1 MDPCVTQPLNPCS
14 PGVVYIFYC
23 LEIHICPNL
32 EPVKISLKKIFRKK
46 EITHPGGVLVSLTF
60 DVDFYWRLPCRVR
73 DKGGAG
79 GGEGGRRVRG

>member
-1 MDPCVTQPLNPCS
+1 M
-14 PGVVYIFYC
+14 
-23 LEIHICPNL
+23 
-32 EPVKISLKKIFRKK
+32 
-46 EITHPGGVLVSLTF
+46 LVLTF